1 MKDFMPGVKIE
12 YHPNE
17 NCIGLHLRYKMVDNK
32 VFVSSDLSDSIK
44 IKALPNLPK
53 VIFNS
58 ILDIN
63 GVKRISIQ
71 SYEITIVKACAY
83 SWEELSS
90 KIKLIL
96 STYLPVEK

>member
-53 VIFNS
+53 VIFNL

-63 GVKRISIQ
+63 VVKSISKDRVY
-71 SYEITIVKACAY
+71 SKHSKKLYDTINSDFC
-83 SWEELSS
+83 
-90 KIKLIL
+90 
-96 STYLPVEK
+96 LP